1 MNFGKSH
8 RLIKGTSLEIK
19 IVSAYFLS
27 LLAIG
32 FLVLPSVGIA
42 WDEPAQ
48 RLNAGISLIEVAK
61 DVSPSLIPE
70 SYSEFSEDSWLS
82 NAPVDH
88 GVAFDAPVL
97 ILEHLLGLEDS
108 RDIYVFHH
116 IMNYLTFLVG
126 ALSVFLISRFRFKS
140 WKIGLLSSTIFVL
153 SPRIFA
159 DAFYNSKDITFMCFL
174 ALSSYFVTR
183 FLILHSRKAAIFAGL
198 IGGFATDIRVLGIVQ
213 IPIVTCIG
221 LLWLFSNKEKNK
233 KLISLI
239 VSYVI
244 TFMISIYVFYPHIWK
259 DPINR
264 FWSSFQSLSKY
275 NWQGKNR
282 YFGNDI
288 PAADLPW
295 HYLPTWI
302 GITTPILYLFLFV
315 IGLFLIGRNFIRNI
329 STEILTESKLQDSFY
344 SLMFFIPLLAV
355 VSLNATLYDGWRHA
369 FFIYPYFVIIAT
381 IGFVFIRDQMVSKKL
396 KAWLLYSCFIGY
408 FVWIGSWMVINN
420 PHQNVYFN
428 LLSGDELSANW
439 EMDYWGLSNKAA
451 LEYILKTDSST
462 SIKVRE
468 ISFTP
473 LEVSGKIL
481 ESTSRERLVFN
492 VPIAEADYLLNN
504 YRLTNAMK
512 YQKEVIGFS
521 KIKDFEIDGEVFLTI
536 YKRDFKQQASS
547 KD

>member
-1 MNFGKSH
+1 MNIGKSH
-8 RLIKGTSLEIK
+8 GLIKRTSLEIK

-42 WDEPAQ
+42 WDEPGQ

-70 SYSEFSEDSWLS
+70 SYSEFSEDSWLN

-97 ILEHLLGLEDS
+97 ILEHLLGLKDS
-108 RDIYVFHH
+108 RDIYAFHH
-116 IMNYLTFLVG
+116 IMNYFAFLVG

-140 WKIGLLSSTIFVL
+140 WKIGLFSSTIFVL

-183 FLILHSRKAAIFAGL
+183 FLILHSKKAAIFAGL

-239 VSYVI
+239 ITYVI
-244 TFMISIYVFYPHIWK
+244 SFMVSIYVFYPHIWK
-259 DPINR
+259 DPIIR

-275 NWQGKNR
+275 NWQGENR
-282 YFGNDI
+282 YFGIDI
-288 PAADLPW
+288 PASDLPW

-302 GITTPILYLFLFV
+302 GITTPVLYLFLFV
-315 IGLFLIGRNFIRNI
+315 IGLFLIGRNGIRNI
-329 STEILTESKLQDSFY
+329 STKRLTEAKLQDAFY
-344 SLMFFIPLLAV
+344 ALMFFIPLIAI

-396 KAWLLYSCFIGY
+396 KAWLLYSCLIGY
-408 FVWIGSWMVINN
+408 FVWIGSWMAINN

-439 EMDYWGLSNKAA
+439 EMDYWGLSNKSA
-451 LEYILKTDSST
+451 LEFIARIDSSQE
-462 SIKVRE
+462 IKVRE

-481 ESTSRERLVFN
+481 RREDRDRFIFN
-492 VPIAEADYLLNN
+492 VPIEEAQYLVNN
-504 YRLTNAMK
+504 YRQTTRSQIQSMT
-512 YQKEVIGFS
+512 VGFAE
-521 KIKDFEIDGEVFLTI
+521 IKNFKIDGEVFLTV
-536 YKRDFKQQASS
+536 YKRNLLDQ
-547 KD
+547 